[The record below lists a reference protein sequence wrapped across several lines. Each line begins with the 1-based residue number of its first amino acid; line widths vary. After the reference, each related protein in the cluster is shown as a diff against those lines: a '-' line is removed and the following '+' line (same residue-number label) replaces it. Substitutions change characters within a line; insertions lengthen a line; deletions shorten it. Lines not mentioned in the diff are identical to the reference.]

1 MMIGVAEAV
10 SVNSGVLVLMSFFA
24 PAALTDFLA
33 FSRLIVVFA
42 HLALDSDGGFQFLGR
57 VVPSTSDRC
66 TFVEIKL
73 LGFIGPNQIV
83 PG

>member
-1 MMIGVAEAV
+1 MLIFVIII
-10 SVNSGVLVLMSFFA
+10 A
-24 PAALTDFLA
+24 PAAFAKFLA
-33 FSRLIVVFA
+33 PSRLFVVFA
-42 HLALDSDGGFQFLGR
+42 HLALDSAGGFQFLRR

-83 PG
+83 AR